1 MVKKTV
7 TITSF
12 TVGHSGSGS
21 FSATGL
27 PPGLSINSA
36 TGVISGATSV
46 VGSQNFTIT
55 ATGTTAGGANVT
67 VSKLYAV
74 EISDP
79 TSFPFRIDLTIASS
93 KVNSTLT
100 DFPLLVSLSTSI
112 TGFSYNGFLDGDSDG
127 IRTGGDLRFYASNGK
142 ELAYEIADWNT
153 SGTSNIWVKV
163 PTISSSVNTVINAVW
178 GKTGIETTPDYATN
192 DPVWS
197 NGFHGVWHL
206 DGMTNNAL
214 SDSSP
219 NGFHATAFNGAAIGS
234 AQVGRGIVLD
244 GTDDYINLG
253 KDAGNPGGV
262 VGVSFWVKSSGT
274 RERILSNKS
283 SDSGTSGWEIFGTS
297 SDTRLWFRGS
307 GSSYRYKSGSVTSWS
322 ASNWHHVNAG
332 FHANGSLSLQVDGV
346 NKSMSSPVESII
358 SSTQDL
364 LLGGAHHES
373 EKWNGAFDEVR
384 ISNVVRSADWA
395 KAEYDNQKSSGTKLV
410 SYGSITGPRIIT
422 SPLTATGT
430 FNSSFS
436 YTLTA
441 TDSSNISSR
450 VFYGLPQGLDF
461 NDNGQITGTPTVAG
475 NYQVALVVNYN
486 NDDGSATDS
495 DSLNDK
501 LGNSDPMDLNAILLN
516 LSIASLPP
524 TIDTLAATSV
534 SATRAN
540 FEGNVTSAGGLPPEV
555 KIYYG
560 NADGGTTPS
569 SWATVKS
576 IGNKPPGEFAVL
588 IGDLQ
593 PSTTY
598 HYRVRAFND
607 GAPGGVWASTSKSFS
622 TVATNKPV
630 AANGALTN
638 ATGTTA
644 SLGGKL
650 ASLGTGGIYPDTQKP
665 NEIAGSNLKL
675 WLDAADSSTLFANT
689 TLSTPATS
697 SVAGWKDKSGNN
709 NHAVQSTSANQPV
722 LTSSRL
728 QFDGSNDGFSLTN
741 DISEANLNIFFV
753 LQGHGFLY
761 ANNGTER
768 TLFYDAGSGRKLWAR
783 INDSEFFSE
792 RTVSGYSDSTIQI
805 HEFSLNS
812 GTFTVRVNGV
822 EALRET
828 SVSGNMKLDRICL
841 TWDSSTI
848 VPTWTGDMMEIVALS
863 STENRQK
870 IEGYLAQKWGLA
882 ASLPASHP
890 YQLKNGADLTLYW
903 GSTDGGEDENS
914 WDNAVSL
921 GQKSSPLAVWFD
933 ASDLDADGTIDTNSS
948 GDITLWK
955 DKSGNN
961 RHASGGGNAP
971 FLNSTGG
978 PSGKQVIEQRSGEY
992 LNVSGTFFA
1001 KDHFYV
1007 WRSPPANTTWSS
1019 YGGALGHNPAS
1030 GHTQRDSNYITQD
1043 GQTYFHSSQLPAGV
1057 SKNGL
1062 PLGGNFDLAPITN
1075 YHVVRITMNDNDV
1088 GPYSS
1093 YQIGRLTGLQCNLDI
1108 AEIIAF
1114 ESELPD
1120 DEADKIESYLAHKW
1134 GLADQLTAGHPYKD
1148 RVAIRSPRDLGV
1160 STALTGLVK
1169 GNTYYYRVK
1178 AENSEGTDWAD
1189 STTSFV
1195 SESKIDMSSG
1205 DLTFYTDP
1213 PVAWTASDGTSG
1225 NGVLETLSWTD
1236 SQSNTVQHKVAK
1248 FSFSKINIGDGV
1260 KVSMIGS
1267 NPIHLDVE
1275 NNATI
1280 LAKLDA
1286 SGTAQSTKSV
1296 LGGGLGGPMHDQ
1308 VGWRNSRLFGDA
1320 DSGISSD
1327 FTYTAAINLHGSTRS
1342 VNGVS
1347 FTGTTA
1353 SSGTGWSL
1361 SGFTSHID
1369 GSHGSADSTAT
1380 GDIGAILD
1388 DGFKYGGTE
1397 KLTISGL
1404 TDGKAYVLALYSQAW
1419 VGPRVSTITCSDLSE
1434 TLTLDQ
1440 DLYHGQTPDSQ
1451 LTECVYIADGTGV
1464 EFTFSANNW
1473 HLYAFS
1479 NREASDGMSGS
1490 GPSHIIGAN
1499 PYNSGGSRYKGGNL
1513 SGSGLVAGEAPGG
1526 GSYGGKGGRSEL
1538 NGGTDSLGAHPIS
1551 GQTYG
1556 NINVDALLAG
1566 SGGGAGSSAF
1576 GSTGGGAIK
1585 ITAGG
1590 KLIIGKDIYANG
1602 GMGNSDSTNDAA
1614 KSGAG
1619 GSGGAVYLKASYL
1632 VINSGVSI
1640 RADGGPGAPLAT
1652 GGNTGATDSGGAGSA
1667 AGGGGRVYLEG
1678 TNSFL
1683 NQGSLSNEN
1692 ISANKGGHAK
1702 GLSFPQGISGLKMWL
1717 DAADSSTI
1725 FADSNFNTLATT
1737 SVGGWKDKSGNNN
1750 HATQSTS
1757 ANRPVLNNSVLNSLP
1772 VIRFDGSN
1780 DVMTLAGDHALQT
1793 FFFVLNA
1800 RDGNNFGGWDW
1811 AMGGWTS
1818 SGNKKHVIFARA
1830 GNNSIK
1836 GENASINGGTPS
1848 SEYINFSPLS
1858 EHKLVRVAFNAP
1870 ASRSDWKIGDGDDHW
1885 NGDFAEI
1892 IAYSGT
1898 LSTIQS
1904 QKIEN
1909 YLAHKWGL
1917 STSTRLGEDGTVR
1930 VVRPQVSSLEFT
1942 TVP

>member
-1 MVKKTV
+1 MAGTAYSTTDSANNGFLSNSLSGTNRAKEGTYSVWAKTPADPANNKSWLGLEYDSNNSLGIEFRANDASPPLARMFASGSTILSTPDDNVGTGNWQMLTLRIRDGYASTYVDGVLDGSTAWFHPGKNLITGTSLGRSITASGPNTTVDEATFSTVARSADWLSASFHNQKPNSAYLNFGSLVGPISLNDSTGTEIYGKKDSN
-7 TITSF
+7 ITSF

-576 IGNKPPGEFAVL
+576 IGNKPTGEFAVL

-722 LTSSRL
+722 LTSSGL

-903 GSTDGGEDENS
+903 GANDGGKDENS

-921 GQKSSPLAVWFD
+921 GKKSSPLAVWFD
-933 ASDLDADGTIDTNSS
+933 ASDLDADSTTDTNAS

-978 PSGKQVIEQRSGEY
+978 PSGKQVIEQRSGEF

-1007 WRSPPANTTWSS
+1007 WRSPPANTTWSG

-1030 GHTQRDSNYITQD
+1030 GQTQRDSNYITKN
-1043 GQTYFHSSQLPAGV
+1043 GQTYFHSSQYPLGV

-1062 PLGGNFDLAPITN
+1062 PLSGNFDLAPIN
-1075 YHVVRITMNDNDV
+1075 QYHVVRLTMNDNNV

-1093 YQIGRLTGLQCNLDI
+1093 YQIGRLTGHQCNLDI
-1108 AEIIAF
+1108 AEILAF
-1114 ESELPD
+1114 ESELSD

-1134 GLADQLTAGHPYKD
+1134 GLDDQLAAGHPYKD

-1160 STALTGLVK
+1160 STDLTGLVK
-1169 GNTYYYRVK
+1169 GNSYYYRVK
-1178 AENSEGTDWAD
+1178 AENTEGTDWAD
-1189 STTSFV
+1189 STASFV
-1195 SESKIDMSSG
+1195 SESRIDLSSG
-1205 DLTFYTDP
+1205 DITFYTDP
-1213 PVAWTASDGTSG
+1213 PVAWTASDGSGG

-1248 FSFSKINIGDGV
+1248 FSFSQINIGDGV
-1260 KVSMIGS
+1260 KVSLIGS

-1327 FTYTAAINLHGSTRS
+1327 FTYTTSINLHGSTRS

-1404 TDGKAYVLALYSQAW
+1404 TDGKAYVLSLYSQAW
-1419 VGPRVSTITCSDLSE
+1419 GGPRVNTITCSDLSE

-1440 DLYHGQTPDSQ
+1440 DLYGGQTPDSQ

-1479 NREASDGMSGS
+1479 NREASSGMSGS

-1556 NINVDALLAG
+1556 TINVDALLAG
-1566 SGGGAGSSAF
+1566 SGGGAGSIAF
-1576 GSTGGGAIK
+1576 GGTGGGAIK

-1602 GMGNSDSTNDAA
+1602 GMGNRDSTNDAA

-1619 GSGGAVYLKASYL
+1619 GSGGAVYLKASDL

-1652 GGNTGATDSGGAGSA
+1652 GGNTGATDSGGTGSA

-1683 NQGSLSNEN
+1683 QPRQFVQRKYFCKQRGRSCALP
-1692 ISANKGGHAK
+1692 
-1702 GLSFPQGISGLKMWL
+1702 LSFW
-1717 DAADSSTI
+1717 
-1725 FADSNFNTLATT
+1725 
-1737 SVGGWKDKSGNNN
+1737 
-1750 HATQSTS
+1750 
-1757 ANRPVLNNSVLNSLP
+1757 
-1772 VIRFDGSN
+1772 
-1780 DVMTLAGDHALQT
+1780 
-1793 FFFVLNA
+1793 
-1800 RDGNNFGGWDW
+1800 
-1811 AMGGWTS
+1811 
-1818 SGNKKHVIFARA
+1818 
-1830 GNNSIK
+1830 
-1836 GENASINGGTPS
+1836 
-1848 SEYINFSPLS
+1848 Y
-1858 EHKLVRVAFNAP
+1858 
-1870 ASRSDWKIGDGDDHW
+1870 
-1885 NGDFAEI
+1885 
-1892 IAYSGT
+1892 
-1898 LSTIQS
+1898 
-1904 QKIEN
+1904 
-1909 YLAHKWGL
+1909 
-1917 STSTRLGEDGTVR
+1917 
-1930 VVRPQVSSLEFT
+1930 
-1942 TVP
+1942 

>member
-1 MVKKTV
+1 MEYDSNNSLGIEFRANDASPPLARMFASGSTILSTPDDNVGTGNWQMLTLRIRDGYASTYVDGVLDGSTAWFHPGKNLITGTSLGRSITASGPNTTVDEATFSTVARSADWLSASFHNQKPNSAYLNFGSLVGPISLNDSTGTEIYGKKDSN
-7 TITSF
+7 ITSF

-395 KAEYDNQKSSGTKLV
+395 KAEYDNQKTSGTKLV

-722 LTSSRL
+722 LTSSGL

-903 GSTDGGEDENS
+903 GANDGGKDENS

-921 GQKSSPLAVWFD
+921 GKKSSPLAVWFD
-933 ASDLDADGTIDTNSS
+933 ASDLDADSTTDTNAS

-978 PSGKQVIEQRSGEY
+978 PSGKQVIEQRSGEF

-1007 WRSPPANTTWSS
+1007 WRSPPANTTWSG

-1030 GHTQRDSNYITQD
+1030 GSHTERL
-1043 GQTYFHSSQLPAGV
+1043 QLH
-1057 SKNGL
+1057 
-1062 PLGGNFDLAPITN
+1062 
-1075 YHVVRITMNDNDV
+1075 Y
-1088 GPYSS
+1088 
-1093 YQIGRLTGLQCNLDI
+1093 
-1108 AEIIAF
+1108 
-1114 ESELPD
+1114 
-1120 DEADKIESYLAHKW
+1120 
-1134 GLADQLTAGHPYKD
+1134 
-1148 RVAIRSPRDLGV
+1148 
-1160 STALTGLVK
+1160 
-1169 GNTYYYRVK
+1169 
-1178 AENSEGTDWAD
+1178 
-1189 STTSFV
+1189 
-1195 SESKIDMSSG
+1195 
-1205 DLTFYTDP
+1205 
-1213 PVAWTASDGTSG
+1213 
-1225 NGVLETLSWTD
+1225 
-1236 SQSNTVQHKVAK
+1236 
-1248 FSFSKINIGDGV
+1248 
-1260 KVSMIGS
+1260 
-1267 NPIHLDVE
+1267 
-1275 NNATI
+1275 
-1280 LAKLDA
+1280 
-1286 SGTAQSTKSV
+1286 
-1296 LGGGLGGPMHDQ
+1296 
-1308 VGWRNSRLFGDA
+1308 
-1320 DSGISSD
+1320 
-1327 FTYTAAINLHGSTRS
+1327 
-1342 VNGVS
+1342 
-1347 FTGTTA
+1347 
-1353 SSGTGWSL
+1353 
-1361 SGFTSHID
+1361 
-1369 GSHGSADSTAT
+1369 
-1380 GDIGAILD
+1380 
-1388 DGFKYGGTE
+1388 
-1397 KLTISGL
+1397 
-1404 TDGKAYVLALYSQAW
+1404 
-1419 VGPRVSTITCSDLSE
+1419 
-1434 TLTLDQ
+1434 
-1440 DLYHGQTPDSQ
+1440 
-1451 LTECVYIADGTGV
+1451 
-1464 EFTFSANNW
+1464 
-1473 HLYAFS
+1473 
-1479 NREASDGMSGS
+1479 
-1490 GPSHIIGAN
+1490 
-1499 PYNSGGSRYKGGNL
+1499 
-1513 SGSGLVAGEAPGG
+1513 
-1526 GSYGGKGGRSEL
+1526 
-1538 NGGTDSLGAHPIS
+1538 
-1551 GQTYG
+1551 
-1556 NINVDALLAG
+1556 
-1566 SGGGAGSSAF
+1566 
-1576 GSTGGGAIK
+1576 
-1585 ITAGG
+1585 
-1590 KLIIGKDIYANG
+1590 
-1602 GMGNSDSTNDAA
+1602 
-1614 KSGAG
+1614 
-1619 GSGGAVYLKASYL
+1619 
-1632 VINSGVSI
+1632 
-1640 RADGGPGAPLAT
+1640 
-1652 GGNTGATDSGGAGSA
+1652 
-1667 AGGGGRVYLEG
+1667 
-1678 TNSFL
+1678 
-1683 NQGSLSNEN
+1683 
-1692 ISANKGGHAK
+1692 
-1702 GLSFPQGISGLKMWL
+1702 
-1717 DAADSSTI
+1717 
-1725 FADSNFNTLATT
+1725 
-1737 SVGGWKDKSGNNN
+1737 
-1750 HATQSTS
+1750 
-1757 ANRPVLNNSVLNSLP
+1757 
-1772 VIRFDGSN
+1772 
-1780 DVMTLAGDHALQT
+1780 
-1793 FFFVLNA
+1793 
-1800 RDGNNFGGWDW
+1800 
-1811 AMGGWTS
+1811 
-1818 SGNKKHVIFARA
+1818 
-1830 GNNSIK
+1830 
-1836 GENASINGGTPS
+1836 
-1848 SEYINFSPLS
+1848 
-1858 EHKLVRVAFNAP
+1858 
-1870 ASRSDWKIGDGDDHW
+1870 
-1885 NGDFAEI
+1885 
-1892 IAYSGT
+1892 
-1898 LSTIQS
+1898 
-1904 QKIEN
+1904 
-1909 YLAHKWGL
+1909 
-1917 STSTRLGEDGTVR
+1917 
-1930 VVRPQVSSLEFT
+1930 
-1942 TVP
+1942 